1 MIDLP
6 VTLRARLTARMR
18 RCFPYLCSLGIIA
31 AFFVTLRET
40 EARPIAVRFL
50 EGLTHGFLLVRSSA
64 GEIIGDGELT
74 QVMKEGVA
82 ESRLVFRFKDGSLHD
97 ERVAF
102 SQQRVFTLI
111 RYQLVQRGPSFPEQ
125 IDVTVDRA
133 TSKYE
138 VRSRMREN
146 DNEKVL
152 AGDIDLP
159 KDAYNGMI
167 VTTLLN
173 LPKASSESVQVL
185 AFTPKPMAIPLELS
199 FVGEQMIRV
208 GEQSRKALQYTFKPD
223 IGPIKKFLGK
233 VLGKLPADFHYDC
246 LILADDVP
254 SFVRF
259 QGPLQLMGPILS
271 IELTSPQAAGQ
282 PGDQKHVSK

>member
-6 VTLRARLTARMR
+6 VTLRARVTARMR
-18 RCFPYLCSLGIIA
+18 RCFPYLCGLGIIA
-31 AFFVTLRET
+31 AFFVTLSET

-64 GEIIGDGELT
+64 GEIIGDGEVT

-125 IDVTVDRA
+125 MDVTVDRA

-199 FVGEQMIRV
+199 FVGEQIIRV

-271 IELTSPQAAGQ
+271 IELTSPQAAVQ

>member
-1 MIDLP
+1 
-6 VTLRARLTARMR
+6 MR

-31 AFFVTLRET
+31 AFFVTLSET

-64 GEIIGDGELT
+64 GEIIGDGEVT

-125 IDVTVDRA
+125 MDVTVDRA

-199 FVGEQMIRV
+199 FVGEQIIRV

-271 IELTSPQAAGQ
+271 IELTSPQAAVQ